1 MDDIFDGIK
10 LKDVKAVGKILQN
23 NPEAIHIK
31 RNNYDTLQFAIL
43 WTDSKMN
50 HFEMMQLLLD
60 YGADIN
66 SFFTDG
72 NNEYT
77 PLKRALFRSNKALV
91 LFLLQRGANPNQ
103 LFGEYFQTTCM
114 HYCAKQSNY
123 ILLCLLIEYGGDI
136 NIVDGYGNNILHII
150 FFHYIF
156 YTSPNKIE
164 WLILKGLNVHYKNF
178 DGKTPRD
185 FATGNGSY
193 FIIQES
199 VENAIAKVRIIKQ
212 KFPQDILVLL
222 QLFF

>member
-1 MDDIFDGIK
+1 MKDLFKKIR
-10 LKDVKAVGKILQN
+10 LKDVEAVREILKN
-23 NPEAIHIK
+23 NPQAIHIK
-31 RNNYDTLQFAIL
+31 QNNYDTLQFAIL

-50 HFEMMQLLLD
+50 NFEMMQLLLD

-77 PLKRALFRSNKALV
+77 PLKRALFRSNQALV

-103 LFGEYFQTTCM
+103 LFGQYSKTTCM

-123 ILLCLLIEYGGDI
+123 ILLCLLIQYGGNI
-136 NIVDGYGNNILHII
+136 NVMDSNDNNILHII

-178 DGKTPRD
+178 DGKTPLD
-185 FATGNGSY
+185 LAIGNGSY
-193 FIIQES
+193 FIIQEI
-199 VENAIAKVRIIKQ
+199 VENAIVKARTIKQ

-222 QLFF
+222 RLFF

>member
-1 MDDIFDGIK
+1 MDDLFDNIRLKNIK
-10 LKDVKAVGKILQN
+10 TVQEILQN
-23 NPEAIHIK
+23 NPQAIHYK
-31 RNNYDTLQFAIL
+31 KNNYDTLQFAIL
-43 WTDSKMN
+43 WTDLKLN
-50 HFEMMQLLLD
+50 NFELMQLLLD

-136 NIVDGYGNNILHII
+136 NVIDGFGNNILHII

-156 YTSPNKIE
+156 YTCPIKIE
-164 WLILKGLNVHYKNF
+164 WLILKGLNVDYKNF
-178 DGKTPRD
+178 DGKTPLD
-185 FATGNGSY
+185 FARGNGSY
-193 FIIQES
+193 FIIQQN
-199 VENAIAKVRIIKQ
+199 VEDAIAKAKTIKQ